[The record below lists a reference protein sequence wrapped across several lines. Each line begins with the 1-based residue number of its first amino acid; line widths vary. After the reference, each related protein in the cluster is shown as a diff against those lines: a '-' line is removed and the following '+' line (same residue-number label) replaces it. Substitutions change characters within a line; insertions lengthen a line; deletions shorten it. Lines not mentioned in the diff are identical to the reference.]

1 MAVAIIVITLAL
13 AGLIGIMSRRRAVAG
28 DLTSWS
34 IGGRSFGSV
43 LFWVLA
49 AGEIY
54 STATFLGASGGA
66 YSIGA
71 AALWTTA
78 YGTVA
83 MCLGYLYLPRLWRYA
98 SNHGLMTQADYF
110 AHRFGSR
117 WIGAA
122 FGVVGVAFMI
132 PYIEI
137 QLLGFGQIIEVT
149 TKGALPRETSML
161 VAFAVVAVF
170 VFLSGMHATA
180 LVSVLKDILMVAA
193 IVIVGVWIP
202 VHYFGSYAHVVDKVQ
217 AAHPGLL
224 SLTGLTPQHTPLWM
238 MTTLIGSGLA
248 FFMFPHSTAAIFS
261 AKSEQ
266 TVRRNM
272 VFLPFYGVLLF
283 LPVMVGLTALLAIP
297 GIQGPASNGV
307 LLDLTVQT
315 LPSWL
320 VGIVGAGG
328 ALAAIVPV
336 SLLVLQSAT
345 QLSKN
350 VFRDAFAPNASDG
363 TVLRISRV
371 MVLVVMGVSLGIALS
386 APTLLVNLL
395 QIGQTG
401 VTQFVP
407 AVLLGLFWKR
417 LNTTATLVGAA
428 VGLGMV
434 AWSVLSVTP
443 IVLGLNIG
451 FAALA
456 VNVAITV
463 VGSLVLP
470 SRVATPV
477 NLEGVP
483 A

>member
-1 MAVAIIVITLAL
+1 MAAAIIVITLA
-13 AGLIGIMSRRRAVAG
+13 AAALIGIMSRRRAVSG
-28 DLTSWS
+28 DLASWS
-34 IGGRSFGSV
+34 IGGRSFGTV

-66 YSIGA
+66 YSLGA
-71 AALWTTA
+71 AAMWTTA
-78 YGTVA
+78 YGTIA

-98 SNHGLMTQADYF
+98 NDHGLMTQADYF
-110 AHRFGSR
+110 AHRFNSR
-117 WIGAA
+117 WIGAL

-137 QLLGFGQIIEVT
+137 QLLGFGQILEVT
-149 TKGALPRETSML
+149 TKGALPREASML

-170 VFLSGMHATA
+170 VYLSGMHATA
-180 LVSVLKDILMVAA
+180 LVSILKDILMVAA

-202 VHYFGSYAHVVDKVQ
+202 LHYFGSYASVVDKVQ
-217 AAHPGLL
+217 DQHPGLL
-224 SLTGLTPQHTPLWM
+224 ALNGLTEQHTSLWM

-261 AKSEQ
+261 AKSEH

-272 VFLPFYGVLLF
+272 VFLPFYSVLLF
-283 LPVMVGLTALLAIP
+283 LPVLVGLTALLVIP

-307 LLDLTVQT
+307 LLNLTVET
-315 LPSWL
+315 LPPWL
-320 VGIVGAGG
+320 VGVVGAGG

-363 TVLRISRV
+363 SVLRMSRI
-371 MVLVVMGVSLGIALS
+371 MVLVVMGVSLTIALT

-395 QIGQTG
+395 QIGQVG
-401 VTQFVP
+401 VSQFVP

-417 LNTTATLVGAA
+417 LSTAATMAGAA
-428 VGLGMV
+428 VGLGLV
-434 AWSVLSVTP
+434 AWSVLTSTP
-443 IVLGLNIG
+443 IVLGCNIG
-451 FAALA
+451 FVALA
-456 VNVAITV
+456 VNLTVTV
-463 VGSLVLP
+463 VGSLV
-470 SRVATPV
+470 VASDVAEEKTP
-477 NLEGVP
+477 EGV
-483 A
+483 AA